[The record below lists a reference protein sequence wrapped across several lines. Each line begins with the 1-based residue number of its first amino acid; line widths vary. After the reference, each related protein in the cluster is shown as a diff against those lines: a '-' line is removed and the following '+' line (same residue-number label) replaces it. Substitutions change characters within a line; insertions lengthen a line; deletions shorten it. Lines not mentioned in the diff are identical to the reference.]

1 MLVSEYLLTR
11 NRQVGLETK
20 LPQTV
25 VDNKPAKENKAE
37 KSFADIL
44 EGKLNKDSELK
55 FSDHALKR
63 ISSRSI
69 DVVSGAKLE
78 RLNKAVEIAAGKGSE
93 DALVLVDEAAFIVSV
108 KNNKVITTLSRE
120 DMLGNIFTN
129 IDSTVII

>member
-1 MLVSEYLLTR
+1 MR
-11 NRQVGLETK
+11 NRQITIDTK
-20 LPQTV
+20 TMPPATENRPAN
-25 VDNKPAKENKAE
+25 DAKEKTQ
-37 KSFADIL
+37 SFADVL
-44 EGKLNKDSELK
+44 GEKLGKKNELQFSE
-55 FSDHALKR
+55 HALRR

-69 DVVSGAKLE
+69 DVMENDKLE

-108 KNNKVITTLSRE
+108 KNNKVITTLSKE